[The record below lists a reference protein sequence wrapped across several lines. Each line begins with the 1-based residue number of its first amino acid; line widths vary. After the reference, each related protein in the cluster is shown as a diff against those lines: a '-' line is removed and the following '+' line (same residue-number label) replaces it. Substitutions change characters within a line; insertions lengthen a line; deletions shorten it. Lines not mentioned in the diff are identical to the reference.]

1 MPKEDIDTPDKIEE
15 ETEEQ
20 IKEEK
25 EKENEKDKLEVKYP
39 KVKEKVGWGWGWLV
53 LLGFYTVVM
62 LKLELH
68 PISDIAHG
76 IIYLIQ
82 LFGFIF
88 LLFLYFWVRKII
100 IRKQKYEEI
109 WEASSFA
116 GFISCIIGAFLIVGP
131 LVIVSRL
138 DTKYYLKQF
147 GDLAIEVRERFL
159 QFNQKESN
167 LWDAFI
173 EGPESESEIEH
184 NLKILNDLLLL
195 SDGRITAINEYFE
208 GFKVIVE
215 IVRDESLSED
225 YNRFQMDMFEFFE
238 TYNKGIKSVIEYYKT
253 GDENK
258 LRNGEKT
265 LEEAA
270 LLQQEVSKS
279 IFNFIKK
286 SRNIIDDK

>member
-1 MPKEDIDTPDKIEE
+1 MKKCPFCSEEIQDEATKCRYCGEWLGEKPETVEKEIVTPKEKIETTDKIEE
-15 ETEEQ
+15 GREEQ

-88 LLFLYFWVRKII
+88 LLFLYFWIRKII

-116 GFISCIIGAFLIVGP
+116 GFISCIIG
-131 LVIVSRL
+131 
-138 DTKYYLKQF
+138 
-147 GDLAIEVRERFL
+147 ER
-159 QFNQKESN
+159 
-167 LWDAFI
+167 
-173 EGPESESEIEH
+173 
-184 NLKILNDLLLL
+184 
-195 SDGRITAINEYFE
+195 R
-208 GFKVIVE
+208 
-215 IVRDESLSED
+215 
-225 YNRFQMDMFEFFE
+225 
-238 TYNKGIKSVIEYYKT
+238 
-253 GDENK
+253 
-258 LRNGEKT
+258 
-265 LEEAA
+265 
-270 LLQQEVSKS
+270 
-279 IFNFIKK
+279 
-286 SRNIIDDK
+286 